1 MKKII
6 LIGFIFSE
14 EVEAQGKHDYDLT
27 IGNSA
32 AIRRTVI
39 NSFTWPP

>member
-1 MKKII
+1 MKKVI

-14 EVEAQGKHDYDLT
+14 EVEAGGKHDDDLT
-27 IGNSA
+27 TGNAA
-32 AIRRTVI
+32 AIRRTII